1 MATRPAA
8 EHTSPVVVARALQRS
23 FRDGTRRVHA
33 LRGVDLTLHAGECVA
48 LMGASGSGKTT
59 LLNILA
65 GIDRPDSGSVT
76 VLGLDL
82 LAASARRIAELRLRR
97 IGYVFQNINLLPDLS
112 LLENVALPLEAV
124 GVRGAAAK
132 AKAKEQLAA
141 VDVEHLQNRYPGE
154 VSGGERQRAAI
165 ARATAGERRLLL
177 ADEPTGALDSD
188 TGASVMEAILR
199 ICSTGVAALIGTH
212 NPAIAA
218 ATDRTV
224 TMRDGLLTEGKPE
237 PKTYPT

>member
-1 MATRPAA
+1 
-8 EHTSPVVVARALQRS
+8 
-23 FRDGTRRVHA
+23 
-33 LRGVDLTLHAGECVA
+33 
-48 LMGASGSGKTT
+48 
-59 LLNILA
+59 
-65 GIDRPDSGSVT
+65 
-76 VLGLDL
+76 
-82 LAASARRIAELRLRR
+82 
-97 IGYVFQNINLLPDLS
+97 
-112 LLENVALPLEAV
+112 
-124 GVRGAAAK
+124 
-132 AKAKEQLAA
+132 
-141 VDVEHLQNRYPGE
+141 
-154 VSGGERQRAAI
+154 
-165 ARATAGERRLLL
+165 LLL